1 MKPIEIKNKKV
12 FKSMLE
18 FEKYF
23 FPNYHQ
29 QQMKQKPEDAHMLG
43 VEWAK
48 ETLEKIKNKF

>member
-1 MKPIEIKNKKV
+1 
-12 FKSMLE
+12 MLE